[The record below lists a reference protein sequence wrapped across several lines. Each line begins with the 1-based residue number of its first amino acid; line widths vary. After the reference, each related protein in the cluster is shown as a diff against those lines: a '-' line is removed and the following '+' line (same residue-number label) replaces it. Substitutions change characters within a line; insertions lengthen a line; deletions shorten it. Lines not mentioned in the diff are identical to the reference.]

1 MSEILLSN
9 EVLIYLFGESILYL
23 FAIIAF
29 IGALHLLLRWDF
41 SSTSEAQ
48 YRLEKRAY
56 LITLIILFILALK
69 ILLLPYFAYTI
80 DALSALV
87 PGAMCAAG
95 VIGAN
100 DYGYPLLFA
109 KIFLIFSIGIWMI
122 VNRLDVQAIDYPYFR
137 SKYLLYLLLFLL
149 MSMEYGLDLLYFSH
163 ISTKEPVQCCSVVF
177 GASGSNVIPLGLTP
191 TMLLAVFYLIYLLN
205 LIFAWQKNPW
215 LLALGGIAFFY
226 FAFEA
231 VVHIFGTYIYEL
243 PTHKCPFCMLQGAYY
258 YVGYLLWALLFAG
271 VFFSIA
277 NAPLRLL
284 IHRELSSLYRLSR
297 IFNTLFVILVTLYPL
312 VYYIRNGV
320 WL

>member
-1 MSEILLSN
+1 MNEILLSN

-23 FAIIAF
+23 FATIAF
-29 IGALHLLLRWDF
+29 AGALHLLWKWDF

-56 LITLIILFILALK
+56 LITLIIFFILSLK
-69 ILLLPYFAYTI
+69 LLLLPYFAYTI
-80 DALSALV
+80 DALSELV

-100 DYGYPLLFA
+100 DYGYPLLFL
-109 KIFLIFSIGIWMI
+109 KIFLIFGIGIWII
-122 VNRLDVQAIDYPYFR
+122 VNRLDVRAIDYPYFKPKF
-137 SKYLLYLLLFLL
+137 SLFVLLFLL
-149 MSMEYGLDLLYFSH
+149 MSLEYGLDLLYFTH
-163 ISTKEPVQCCSVVF
+163 ISTEAPVQCCSVVF
-177 GASGSNVIPLGLTP
+177 GASGNNVIPMGLTS
-191 TMLLAVFYLIYLLN
+191 TALLAVFYLIYLLD
-205 LIFAWQKNPW
+205 LLFAWQKNPW
-215 LLALGGIAFFY
+215 LLAAGGGAFFY

-231 VVHIFGTYIYEL
+231 VVHVFGTYIYEL
-243 PTHKCPFCMLQGAYY
+243 PTHKCPFCMLQGAYH
-258 YVGYLLWALLFAG
+258 YVGYLLWGLLFAG

-284 IHRELSSLYRLSR
+284 IRRELPSLYPLSQ